1 MERNPSRAAFELLRA
16 RKEHVSFAESLTG
29 GLIAA
34 TLISNSGASEVIDE
48 SYVTYAA
55 GSKIRILGV
64 RQETVETDGVVS
76 AQCAREMAEGVRRI
90 SGADWGVSAT
100 GLAGPDGG
108 TEQTPVGT
116 AFVGVAG
123 ANGAQAFE
131 FHFTGDRAQVRRQ
144 AVDAALTALTRC
156 MEGKAAS
163 KTGDEPTDAARMN
176 CTEGGNPA

>member
-1 MERNPSRAAFELLRA
+1 METNPSRAAFELLRK
-16 RKEHVSFAESLTG
+16 RKAHVSIAESLTG

-55 GSKIRILGV
+55 ESKIRILGV
-64 RQETVETDGVVS
+64 RRETVETVGVVS

-116 AFVGVAG
+116 VFVGVAG
-123 ANGAQAFE
+123 ASGTQAFE
-131 FHFTGDRAQVRRQ
+131 FHFDGDRAQARSQ
-144 AVDAALTALTRC
+144 AVDAALAALLRC
-156 MEGKAAS
+156 MEDS
-163 KTGDEPTDAARMN
+163 SI
-176 CTEGGNPA
+176 

>member
-1 MERNPSRAAFELLRA
+1 MEQNPSRAAFALLRA
-16 RKEHVSFAESLTG
+16 RREHVSFAESLTG

-55 GSKIRILGV
+55 GSKMRILGV
-64 RQETVETDGVVS
+64 RRETVETVGVVS

-100 GLAGPDGG
+100 GLAGPEGG

-116 AFVGVAG
+116 VFVGVAG
-123 ANGAQAFE
+123 AGGAQAFE
-131 FHFTGDRAQVRRQ
+131 FHFAGDRAQVRRQ
-144 AVDAALTALTRC
+144 AVDAALSALVHC
-156 MEGKAAS
+156 MEAEA
-163 KTGDEPTDAARMN
+163 
-176 CTEGGNPA
+176 

>member
-1 MERNPSRAAFELLRA
+1 MEQNPSRAAFELLRA
-16 RKEHVSFAESLTG
+16 RKAHVSFAESLTG

-55 GSKIRILGV
+55 ESKIRILGV
-64 RQETVETDGVVS
+64 RRETVEVDGVVS
-76 AQCAREMAEGVRRI
+76 AQCAREMAAGVRRI

-116 AFVGVAG
+116 VFVGVAG

-131 FHFTGDRAQVRRQ
+131 FRFEGDRAQVRRQ
-144 AVDAALTALTRC
+144 AVDAALASLVRC
-156 MEGKAAS
+156 ME
-163 KTGDEPTDAARMN
+163 EERP
-176 CTEGGNPA
+176 

>member
-1 MERNPSRAAFELLRA
+1 MEQNPSRAAFALLRA
-16 RKEHVSFAESLTG
+16 RREHVSFAESLTG

-55 GSKIRILGV
+55 ESKIRILGV
-64 RQETVETDGVVS
+64 RQETVESVGVVS
-76 AQCAREMAEGVRRI
+76 AQCAREMAGGVRRI

-116 AFVGVAG
+116 VFVGVAG
-123 ANGAQAFE
+123 ANGARAFE
-131 FHFTGDRAQVRRQ
+131 FHFDGDRAQVRRQ

-156 MEGKAAS
+156 MEGAQA
-163 KTGDEPTDAARMN
+163 
-176 CTEGGNPA
+176 